1 MSSKK
6 KINAMLFEQMNERI
20 HLMDVVIKNQQR
32 EIDRLITMIDGLSD
46 VKANLVNLANIRN
59 STNIGEIR
67 ENVESQPRREE
78 SLTREFQESP
88 ECLKLRDGESPI
100 HVKKIEP
107 LDMNLDLNL
116 GEPLNLDLGE
126 HLKLNLEEPLKNKI
140 GGGQVREVSQC
151 LQFYENDSL
160 SGVRRYA
167 II

>member
-78 SLTREFQESP
+78 SLTREFQESLTREFQESP
-88 ECLKLRDGESPI
+88 ECQKLRDGESPI

-107 LDMNLDLNL
+107 LDMNLDL
-116 GEPLNLDLGE
+116 GE

-140 GGGQVREVSQC
+140 GGGKVREVSQC